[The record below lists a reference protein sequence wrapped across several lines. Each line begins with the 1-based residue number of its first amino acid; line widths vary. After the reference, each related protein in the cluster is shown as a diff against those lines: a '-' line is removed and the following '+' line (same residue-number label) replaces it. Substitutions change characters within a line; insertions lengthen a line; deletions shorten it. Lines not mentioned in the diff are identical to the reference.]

1 MGERVKQ
8 QLPFLQLLTISGS
21 KQVAALLDTISDDQV
36 AAVCSVFK
44 NIRLKNIPISRRD
57 LSLLLRKKK
66 YFILLTS
73 NETSPSEK
81 LSIIKKEAKII
92 IQILKKIIDEVV
104 DLLE

>member
-21 KQVAALLDTISDDQV
+21 KLVAALLDTISDDQV
-36 AAVCSVFK
+36 TAVCSVFK

-73 NETSPSEK
+73 DETSPSEK
-81 LSIIKKEAKII
+81 LSIIKTEAKLI